1 MKVKKVETKVI
12 LSLFVLAGLI
22 GALSLAIAGDLEPSA
37 PPAATMKTLDE
48 VEPRIPIHQADLPLT
63 INQSGSYYLTED
75 ATAIGTAIT
84 VDVDNVT
91 IDLMGYSLIGP
102 GGGSTRGILIT
113 EQKNVE
119 IRNGTIRQFGY
130 GIYENNALGAQH
142 RVVDVRAVSNVIT
155 GINLI
160 GFGHLVKDCTA
171 SENDAHGISVW
182 AGCTVT
188 GNTARDNGGIGI
200 FVTTGC
206 TVTGNT
212 AYNNGGTGIQA
223 SNGCTVT
230 GNTAKDNGAYGIS
243 TINVGC
249 TVTGNTAYNN
259 EKTGIAAGT
268 ACTVTGNTLYLHNQ
282 SDAVDCAGISVN
294 TGCLVKGNTLRSN
307 KRNNI
312 YLIGSDNAIEE
323 NLLTNSDNGIYFALT
338 GNFYTNNRVS
348 GSITP
353 YNDVPGTNVDGGGNV
368 SF

>member
-212 AYNNGGTGIQA
+212 AYNN
-223 SNGCTVT
+223 
-230 GNTAKDNGAYGIS
+230 
-243 TINVGC
+243 
-249 TVTGNTAYNN
+249 